1 MPVKL
6 ANGALLEVQLGTSDV
21 VALGQIGDDL
31 LADPTTIVDV
41 GLALAEAPLQA
52 LDAATV
58 GGLAAEVIGV
68 LEVNCVVGAAWVCVS
83 DVATVMLQVQVEV
96 EGFSEVEKVVVL

>member
-31 LADPTTIVDV
+31 LADPATIVDV
-41 GLALAEAPLQA
+41 GLALAEAPFQA

-58 GGLAAEVIGV
+58 GGLATEIVGV
-68 LEVNCVVGAAWVCVS
+68 LEVNGVVGATWVCVS
-83 DVATVMLQVQVEV
+83 DVAMVMLQVLVEV
-96 EGFSEVEKVVVL
+96 EGGSEVVNVFVM

>member
-1 MPVKL
+1 MPVQL
-6 ANGALLEVQLGTSDV
+6 AQSTLLEMQLGAGDV

-52 LDAATV
+52 LDVATV
-58 GGLAAEVIGV
+58 GGLAAKVVGV
-68 LEVNCVVGAAWVCVS
+68 LEVECVVGAAWMCVS
-83 DVATVMLQVQVEV
+83 E
-96 EGFSEVEKVVVL
+96 

>member
-1 MPVKL
+1 MPVQL
-6 ANGALLEVQLGTSDV
+6 AQSTLLEMQLGAGNV

-58 GGLAAEVIGV
+58 GGLAAKVVGV
-68 LEVNCVVGAAWVCVS
+68 LEVECVVGAAWMCVS
-83 DVATVMLQVQVEV
+83 EWPWW
-96 EGFSEVEKVVVL
+96 